1 MRLLRTVSYI
11 PPGGKGKMK
20 KTINISLDR
29 DLWDG
34 LSKFAHEQSILQEK
48 RFATIEA
55 LRMAVRVFLRLK
67 IKEINQILD
76 RDTRSIG

>member
-1 MRLLRTVSYI
+1 
-11 PPGGKGKMK
+11 MK
-20 KTINISLDR
+20 KKLNITIER

-34 LSKFAHEQSILQEK
+34 LNAFAHEQSLLQGT
-48 RFATIEA
+48 RFSSIEA
-55 LRMAVRVFLRLK
+55 LRTAIKVFLRLE